1 MVLPAAPPT
10 PTLDLREEEA
20 GSAAE
25 DEDKQVHTE
34 LEGDGEE
41 EGGGEEDEEEDDSGE
56 EIATKKAHLSRDDYR
71 IIVSW
76 MEVSENYKAIH
87 GTGEKTEVGDKV
99 KKSDGFEALV
109 KHLKKNTTTVALQK
123 LTARN
128 MEQRWRTYMRRF
140 KKTLKLSQT
149 TTGAGLTKQE
159 LARGMSFQEKL
170 ERKCPEFARMK
181 DLFAEKA
188 NITPSY
194 TLELGVPMLVDH
206 GSLHSRSEV
215 SQEFDLSFAV
225 DASPDGGICS
235 DSSFVPAAQT
245 QMLPDVTPTQQTSV
259 SSQNSTPSGSTTMMA
274 PQETRPERSFS
285 RYHSTPKAKT
295 GKRLSPASKRA
306 EQQSA
311 PKHAKTSD
319 GKPNRPP
326 RPANAH
332 ETRMSLSAAYAK
344 NAEAKVDYLRQKLEE
359 ERRQW
364 NEKQESAEL
373 QREAEARQ
381 RAQEQ
386 EERRSQ
392 RKQEL
397 VLELLRQGK
406 SVEEIET
413 FVQKFC

>member
-1 MVLPAAPPT
+1 MVLPAAPTT

-25 DEDKQVHTE
+25 GEDEPVHIE

-41 EGGGEEDEEEDDSGE
+41 EGGGEEDEEEDYSGE
-56 EIATKKAHLSRDDYR
+56 GKATKKAHLSRDDYR

-76 MEVSENYKAIH
+76 MELSDNYKAIH
-87 GTGEKTEVGDKV
+87 GTGEKTKVGEKV
-99 KKSDGFEALV
+99 KKSDGFVALV
-109 KHLKKNTTTVALQK
+109 KHLKKNTSTVALQTW
-123 LTARN
+123 TARN

-140 KKTLKLSQT
+140 KKTLKRSQS
-149 TTGAGLTKQE
+149 TTGVGLTKQE

-170 ERKCPEFARMK
+170 ERKCPEFTRMK

-188 NITPSY
+188 NITPSS
-194 TLELGVPMLVDH
+194 TLELGVPLLVDSGNLH
-206 GSLHSRSEV
+206 GRSEA

-225 DASPDGGICS
+225 DASPYGDICS

-245 QMLPDVTPTQQTSV
+245 QILPDATPTQQTSV
-259 SSQNSTPSGSTTMMA
+259 SSQNPTPSGSTTMLA
-274 PQETRPERSFS
+274 PQATQPERSFS

-295 GKRLSPASKRA
+295 GKRSCPASKRA
-306 EQQSA
+306 EQQSS
-311 PKHAKTSD
+311 PKYAKTSD
-319 GKPNRPP
+319 GKPNRSP

-344 NAEAKVDYLRQKLEE
+344 NAEAKVDYLKQKLEKE
-359 ERRQW
+359 YRQW
-364 NEKQESAEL
+364 NEKQEAAEL
-373 QREAEARQ
+373 QREAEAQQ

-392 RKQEL
+392 RKQESS
-397 VLELLRQGK
+397 
-406 SVEEIET
+406 SVRASW
-413 FVQKFC
+413 